1 MLSGSPLPKIA
12 KGGLPFHV
20 NNRHP
25 GYYAEA
31 LNFHL
36 SWRDD
41 EPVIRSQ
48 FSNPAVVT
56 FH

>member
-31 LNFHL
+31 LNFH